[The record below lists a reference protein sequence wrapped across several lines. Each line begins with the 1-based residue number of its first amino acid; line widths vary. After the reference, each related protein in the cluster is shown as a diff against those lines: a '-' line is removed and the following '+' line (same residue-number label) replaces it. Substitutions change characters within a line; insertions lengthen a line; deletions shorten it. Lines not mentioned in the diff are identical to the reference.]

1 MGGRMEDGFSVLRGI
16 LSRSSQEVAVPAP
29 TVPITTL
36 LTPSEAAAHL
46 RKRWRLKVDEDE
58 VRRWVRHGRVAG
70 ELDDHGRVAV
80 DVAAVDALL
89 AVQRESCYGKCLS
102 MIDMDEHI
110 RWAMEHTQP
119 RKRRRRASRG

>member
-16 LSRSSQEVAVPAP
+16 LSRSSQEVAVQPV
-29 TVPITTL
+29 TTTITTM

-46 RKRWRLKVDEDE
+46 RQKWHLQVDEHE

-70 ELDDHGRVAV
+70 EVDGHGRVVV